1 MSIAPARAPAPV
13 NSADAKPAAGTG
25 SSPTH
30 ESVGAS
36 ANTPVRQ
43 GWLPHH
49 LKSQVHAAHW
59 VAAMHRAMPQAS
71 MGVRAGALVPP
82 RGSVL
87 SHSPSRAPSSSASK
101 SNNAKSAKSSTRG
114 DTDTDGPGG
123 ADGDVARG
131 LQIGTA
137 HAAVGGAGDF
147 GGGMGSGADGG
158 TSAQLLAQQALSDRG
173 DHDTPGIDLGLT
185 AADGAAVIESPAQIA
200 ARLRN
205 GEMCWVQSF
214 RQAMECAQHHPG
226 TDMFVQAFNMVDS
239 DGCVISSFQRRA
251 RLRATAEGQVE
262 VFGPT
267 QANAEGS
274 DSALM
279 DELASSPL
287 LALSLRPVLDEA
299 GNPATALHNVAPAEL
314 SQLRRLFERM
324 PPAGLRD
331 ALCAAA
337 TQQLQRWQ
345 TMREREDF
353 DQRVANHGDALE
365 RELNDQRA
373 RLSSTINAGDLNA
386 HRANANWL
394 RAQAQVAQ
402 WAERGERP
410 TFKALCCIN
419 ELLGEGLK
427 PWNRAEQAERV
438 GARFGELRRVDVVAG
453 TPPQYFLRAD
463 QLHQAID
470 ELFAWYEEQQRFDS
484 PWFLVAAQMHQRLL
498 TLHPFADANGRSAR
512 LVLDWLLMLGGL
524 PPPLLQ
530 LQNLALFANES
541 DSRQAAAGL
550 AERTLLGGVIG
561 SLDLHLQWLGLD
573 GEQGG

>member
-1 MSIAPARAPAPV
+1 MHTTAAEPKV
-13 NSADAKPAAGTG
+13 AAGNAESASRGEG
-25 SSPTH
+25 SQ
-30 ESVGAS
+30 A
-36 ANTPVRQ
+36 ATPARQ

-49 LKSQVHAAHW
+49 LKSQTHAAHW
-59 VAAMHRAMPQAS
+59 VASMHRAMPQAS

-82 RGSVL
+82 RGAVL
-87 SHSPSRAPSSSASK
+87 SHAPSRPAGNSASK
-101 SNNAKSAKSSTRG
+101 PNNAKATKSSARG
-114 DTDTDGPGG
+114 DMDADGPGG
-123 ADGDVARG
+123 ADGDVSRG

-137 HAAVGGAGDF
+137 HAAVGSAGEF
-147 GGGMGSGADGG
+147 SGGMGSGADGG

-173 DHDTPGIDLGLT
+173 DHSTLGIDLGLT
-185 AADGAAVIESPAQIA
+185 AADGTAVIETPAQIA
-200 ARLRN
+200 ARLAN

-214 RQAMECAQHHPG
+214 RQAMDCAQFHPG
-226 TDMFVQAFNMVDS
+226 TDMFVQAFNIVDS
-239 DGCVISSFQRRA
+239 DGGVISSFQRRA
-251 RLRATAEGQVE
+251 RLRANAEGKVE
-262 VFGPT
+262 VFDEA
-267 QANAEGS
+267 QAAAEGS
-274 DSALM
+274 NSALM
-279 DELASSPL
+279 NELSSSPL

-299 GNPATALHNVAPAEL
+299 GEPATALNNVAPAEL
-314 SQLRRLFERM
+314 SQLRRLFERLL
-324 PPAGLRD
+324 PPGLRD

-337 TQQLQRWQ
+337 NAQAERWQ
-345 TMREREDF
+345 AAREREDF
-353 DQRVANHGDALE
+353 EQRVANHGDALE
-365 RELNDQRA
+365 RDLNEQRA
-373 RLSSTINAGDLNA
+373 RLSTTINAGDLNA

-410 TFKALCCIN
+410 TFKAMCRIN

-463 QLHQAID
+463 QLREAMDQ
-470 ELFAWYEEQQRFDS
+470 LFGWYEEQQRFEAH
-484 PWFLVAAQMHQRLL
+484 WFLVAAQMHQRLV
-498 TLHPFADANGRSAR
+498 TLHPFADANGRTAR
-512 LVLDWLLMLGGL
+512 LMVDWLLMLGGL

-541 DSRQAAAGL
+541 DSLQAAAGL

-573 GEQGG
+573 GEHGD

>member
-1 MSIAPARAPAPV
+1 MSIAPARTPAPL
-13 NSADAKPAAGTG
+13 APIDAKPAASTG

-30 ESVGAS
+30 EPVGAG
-36 ANTPVRQ
+36 ANTTARQ

-49 LKSQVHAAHW
+49 LKSQTHAAHW
-59 VAAMHRAMPQAS
+59 VASMHRAMPQAS
-71 MGVRAGALVPP
+71 MGMRAGALVPP

-87 SHSPSRAPSSSASK
+87 SHSSSGAPGSSASK
-101 SNNAKSAKSSTRG
+101 PNNAQAAKRSTRG
-114 DTDTDGPGG
+114 DTDADGPGG
-123 ADGDVARG
+123 AEADMARS

-137 HAAVGGAGDF
+137 HAAVSGAGDF
-147 GGGMGSGADGG
+147 SGGMGSGADGG

-173 DHDTPGIDLGLT
+173 DHGTLGIDLGPN

-214 RQAMECAQHHPG
+214 RQAMACAQHHPG
-226 TDMFVQAFNMVDS
+226 TDIFVQAFNIVDG

-251 RLRATAEGQVE
+251 RLRADTEGRVDVQPETHATAD
-262 VFGPT
+262 
-267 QANAEGS
+267 GS
-274 DSALM
+274 DSALIA
-279 DELASSPL
+279 DLASSPM

-324 PPAGLRD
+324 LPAGLRD

-337 TQQLQRWQ
+337 SQQLQRWQ
-345 TMREREDF
+345 ATLAREDF

-373 RLSSTINAGDLNA
+373 RLSTTINAGDLNA

-410 TFKALCCIN
+410 TFKALCRIN

-427 PWNRAEQAERV
+427 PWNRTEQAERI

-470 ELFAWYEEQQRFDS
+470 ELFAWYEEQQRFES

-530 LQNLALFANES
+530 LQNLALFANEC

-550 AERTLLGGVIG
+550 AERTLLGGVVG

-573 GEQGG
+573 GEHGG

>member
-1 MSIAPARAPAPV
+1 
-13 NSADAKPAAGTG
+13 
-25 SSPTH
+25 
-30 ESVGAS
+30 
-36 ANTPVRQ
+36 
-43 GWLPHH
+43 LPHH
-49 LKSQVHAAHW
+49 LKSQTHAAHW
-59 VAAMHRAMPQAS
+59 VASMHRAMPQAS

-82 RGSVL
+82 RGAVL
-87 SHSPSRAPSSSASK
+87 SHAPSRPANNSASK
-101 SNNAKSAKSSTRG
+101 PNNAKAAKSSTRG
-114 DTDTDGPGG
+114 DMDADGPGG
-123 ADGDVARG
+123 ADGDVSRG

-137 HAAVGGAGDF
+137 HAAVGSAGEF
-147 GGGMGSGADGG
+147 SGGMGSGADGG

-173 DHDTPGIDLGLT
+173 DHSTLGIDLGLT
-185 AADGAAVIESPAQIA
+185 AADGTAVIETPAQIA
-200 ARLRN
+200 ARLAN

-214 RQAMECAQHHPG
+214 RQAMDCAQFHPG
-226 TDMFVQAFNMVDS
+226 TDMFVQAFNIVDS
-239 DGCVISSFQRRA
+239 DGGVISSFQRRA
-251 RLRATAEGQVE
+251 RLRANAEGKVE
-262 VFGPT
+262 VFDEA
-267 QANAEGS
+267 QAAAEGS
-274 DSALM
+274 NSALM
-279 DELASSPL
+279 NELSSSPL

-299 GNPATALHNVAPAEL
+299 GEPATALNNVAPAEL
-314 SQLRRLFERM
+314 SQLRRLFERLL
-324 PPAGLRD
+324 PPGLRD

-337 TQQLQRWQ
+337 NAQAERWQ
-345 TMREREDF
+345 AAREREDF
-353 DQRVANHGDALE
+353 EQRVANHGDALE
-365 RELNDQRA
+365 RDLNDQRA
-373 RLSSTINAGDLNA
+373 RLSTTINAGDLNA

-410 TFKALCCIN
+410 TFKAMCRIN

-463 QLHQAID
+463 QLREAMDQ
-470 ELFAWYEEQQRFDS
+470 LFGWYEEQQRFEAH
-484 PWFLVAAQMHQRLL
+484 WFLVAAQMHQRLV
-498 TLHPFADANGRSAR
+498 TLHPFADANGRTAR
-512 LVLDWLLMLGGL
+512 LMVDWLLMLGGL

-573 GEQGG
+573 GEHGD

>member
-1 MSIAPARAPAPV
+1 MPISPASPSAPV
-13 NSADAKPAAGTG
+13 AVAEAKPVSG
-25 SSPTH
+25 
-30 ESVGAS
+30 GAS
-36 ANTPVRQ
+36 GDAAATDAHAPVRQ

-49 LKSQVHAAHW
+49 LKSQTHAAHW
-59 VAAMHRAMPQAS
+59 VASMHRAMPQAS

-82 RGSVL
+82 RGAVL
-87 SHSPSRAPSSSASK
+87 SHAPPRPPSSAASK
-101 SNNAKSAKSSTRG
+101 PNNTKAAKSSSRG
-114 DTDTDGPGG
+114 DTDADGPGG
-123 ADGDVARG
+123 ADGDMARS
-131 LQIGTA
+131 LQVGTA
-137 HAAVGGAGDF
+137 HAMVSGASDF
-147 GGGMGSGADGG
+147 NGGMGSGADGG
-158 TSAQLLAQQALSDRG
+158 TSAQLLAQQALTDRG
-173 DHDTPGIDLGLT
+173 DHDAVGIDLGLS
-185 AADGAAVIESPAQIA
+185 AADGAAAIESPAQIA

-214 RQAMECAQHHPG
+214 RQAMQCAQHHPG
-226 TDMFVQAFNMVDS
+226 TDMFVQAFSMVDS

-251 RLRATAEGQVE
+251 RLRADAEGQVQ
-262 VFGPT
+262 VFGET
-267 QANAEGS
+267 RATAEGS

-299 GNPATALHNVAPAEL
+299 GNPATALHDVAPAEL
-314 SQLRRLFERM
+314 SQLRRLFERVL
-324 PPAGLRD
+324 PPGLRD

-337 TQQLQRWQ
+337 AYQLQRWQ
-345 TMREREDF
+345 KALEREDF
-353 DQRVANHGDALE
+353 DQRVANHGDALQ
-365 RELNDQRA
+365 RDLNEQRA
-373 RLSSTINAGDLNA
+373 RLSTTINAGDLNA
-386 HRANANWL
+386 HRANANWQ

-410 TFKALCCIN
+410 TFKAMCRIN

-463 QLHQAID
+463 QLREAMDQ
-470 ELFAWYEEQQRFDS
+470 LFGWYEEQQRFETH
-484 PWFLVAAQMHQRLL
+484 WFLVAAQMHQRLV
-498 TLHPFADANGRSAR
+498 TLHPFADANGRTAR
-512 LVLDWLLMLGGL
+512 LMVDWLLMLGGL

-530 LQNLALFANES
+530 LQNLALFANET

-550 AERTLLGGVIG
+550 AERTLLAGVIG

-573 GEQGG
+573 GEHDE